1 MDHCVQSEFEL
12 YQYSDSDEDPWTIFD
27 EFTIED
33 WQDWYSEDLLNVWMS
48 IVEYHEEW
56 YLPLRTTFN
65 EFSHF
70 VFETEDDQEEVI
82 THEVQ
87 AMRNHPFVKNRNWEN
102 FFCGVD
108 K

>member
-1 MDHCVQSEFEL
+1 MDHCDLGEFEL

-56 YLPLRTTFN
+56 YLPLRKTFN
-65 EFSHF
+65 DFSYF
-70 VFETEDDQEEVI
+70 VFETEEEEEVI
-82 THEVQ
+82 TDEVQ

-102 FFCGVD
+102 FFFGVD